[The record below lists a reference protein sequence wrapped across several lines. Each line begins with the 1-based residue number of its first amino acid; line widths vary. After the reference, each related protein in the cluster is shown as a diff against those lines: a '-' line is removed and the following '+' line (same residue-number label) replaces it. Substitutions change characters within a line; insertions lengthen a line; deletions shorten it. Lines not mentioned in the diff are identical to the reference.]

1 MPWKKKP
8 KDYLE
13 ITLDIND
20 GEINFRS
27 KNEKKIILEILKK
40 NSLNELK
47 SLTESIQFMNTRQLV
62 EKKRLDDLINQQ
74 DEILNKQD
82 EILNSIKSKI
92 KKENSKYECNICF
105 ENEIEYVCVPCGHTF
120 CSKCLNG
127 NECYICR
134 SPIQSKV
141 KLYF

>member
-8 KDYLE
+8 KDNQE
-13 ITLDIND
+13 ITLDINS

-47 SLTESIQFMNTRQLV
+47 SLTESIQFINTRQLL
-62 EKKRLDDLINQQ
+62 EKKKLDDLINQQ
-74 DEILNKQD
+74 EDILNG
-82 EILNSIKSKI
+82 IKSKI
-92 KKENSKYECNICF
+92 KKENSKFECNICF
-105 ENEIEYVCVPCGHTF
+105 ENDIEYACVPCGHTF

-127 NECYICR
+127 TECYICR
-134 SPIQSKV
+134 TPIKSKV

>member
-8 KDYLE
+8 KNHQE
-13 ITLDIND
+13 VIIDIND

-27 KNEKKIILEILKK
+27 KNDKKIILEILKK

-47 SLTESIQFMNTRQLV
+47 SLTESIQFINTRQLL
-62 EKKRLDDLINQQ
+62 EKKKLDDLIDQQ
-74 DEILNKQD
+74 EQIF
-82 EILNSIKSKI
+82 SAIKSRI
-92 KKENSKYECNICF
+92 KKENSKFECNICF
-105 ENEIEYVCVPCGHTF
+105 ENDIEYVCIPCGHTF

-127 NECYICR
+127 MECYICR
-134 SPIQSKV
+134 SPIQSKI

>member
-1 MPWKKKP
+1 MPWKKKQ
-8 KDYLE
+8 KDHLE

-20 GEINFRS
+20 GKINFRS

-47 SLTESIQFMNTRQLV
+47 DLTESIQFMNTRQLL
-62 EKKRLDDLINQQ
+62 EKKKLEDLINQQ
-74 DEILNKQD
+74 EQIFS
-82 EILNSIKSKI
+82 SIKSRI
-92 KKENSKYECNICF
+92 KKENSKFECNICF
-105 ENEIEYVCVPCGHTF
+105 ENDIEYVCVPCGHTF

-127 NECYICR
+127 KECYICR
-134 SPIQSKV
+134 SPIESKV